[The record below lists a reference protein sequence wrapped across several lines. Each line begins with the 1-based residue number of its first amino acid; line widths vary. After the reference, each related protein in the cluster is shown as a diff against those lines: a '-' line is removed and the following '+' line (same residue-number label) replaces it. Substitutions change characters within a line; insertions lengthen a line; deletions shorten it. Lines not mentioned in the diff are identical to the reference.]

1 MYAWKLWKQLFNK
14 EHLEEIFENKISK
27 SSSTGL
33 DKINVQKFSEILEDE
48 MDIII
53 RKTHNDTYQF
63 TRYRQLL
70 FSKGKG
76 KNPRVISIPT
86 VRDKLTTTAL
96 HELII
101 NVFGDECKTALP
113 QEVINRI

>member
-48 MDIII
+48 MD
-53 RKTHNDTYQF
+53 T
-63 TRYRQLL
+63 
-70 FSKGKG
+70 S
-76 KNPRVISIPT
+76 
-86 VRDKLTTTAL
+86 
-96 HELII
+96 
-101 NVFGDECKTALP
+101 
-113 QEVINRI
+113 